1 MKTNLRYLTLAL
13 LLCTGCGGQPDQD
26 LSHAGKAPALKTESK
41 SDVSATQQA
50 LNPIENDEKEPV
62 VVTVKFET
70 AADAIAEFRGENWLA
85 ARQFLVDNPD
95 ESATQIVATLAAIAN
110 SSDPIQHVEITLE
123 LHSILVQHGKA
134 VVPLLERIKSDAKQQ
149 RASIRWQNADATAAN
164 ASQTWVS
171 SRSLTYF
178 ISSLDQVIQSIKDPK
193 RNDESSRSFQLRG

>member
-1 MKTNLRYLTLAL
+1 MKTNLIYMTLAF

-26 LSHAGKAPALKTESK
+26 RSHAGKALPLNTDSK
-41 SDVSATQQA
+41 SEISSAKHSPNT
-50 LNPIENDEKEPV
+50 IENDEKEPV

-70 AADAIAEFRGENWLA
+70 AAEAIAEFRGENWLA

-123 LHSILVQHGKA
+123 LHSILVQHGIA
-134 VVPLLERIKSDAKQQ
+134 VLPLLERIKSDAKQQ
-149 RASIRWQNADATAAN
+149 RASVRWQNAYGAAAN

-178 ISSLDQVIQSIKDPK
+178 ISSLDQVIQSIKAPK
-193 RNDESSRSFQLRG
+193 RNDEKPSSLQLRG